1 MKPLSTQQEFEQV
14 IHNCRELFCKKL
26 HDYGTAWRVMRPE
39 TMTDQLLIKASR
51 IRSLQMKGC
60 SKVGE
65 GIIPEFIGIV
75 NYCIIALIQLEK
87 GVSDTEDIS
96 AEEATELYDIH
107 ANTSL
112 ELMLKKNHDY
122 NEAWRYMRVSSYADL
137 ILMKIF
143 RTKQIEML
151 KGETLVSEGVAANYM
166 DMMNYAVFRL
176 IKLTIE
182 NETE

>member
-87 GVSDTEDIS
+87 VFLT
-96 AEEATELYDIH
+96 L
-107 ANTSL
+107 
-112 ELMLKKNHDY
+112 
-122 NEAWRYMRVSSYADL
+122 
-137 ILMKIF
+137 KIF
-143 RTKQIEML
+143 RQKKLLNSMIFML
-151 KGETLVSEGVAANYM
+151 IHHLS
-166 DMMNYAVFRL
+166 
-176 IKLTIE
+176 
-182 NETE
+182 